1 MSQQSGD
8 GRLHT
13 DRSYPLVERPQ
24 DAWDSLADVGAYRRW
39 WPWLRRFDAQRLAAG
54 ERWEARIRVPMP
66 WSLRFSLD
74 LDDVEAPV
82 RVGATISGDI
92 EGTATITL
100 ASGPEGAEIR
110 LCSDLAP
117 RHRLLRWVNRVVPG
131 VSRRLHD
138 RVVDRAFRQ
147 FAERDR
153 AEIGPGGR

>member
-13 DRSYPLVERPQ
+13 DRSYPLAERPQ
-24 DAWDSLADVGAYRRW
+24 DAWYSLADVGAYRRW
-39 WPWLRRFDAQRLAAG
+39 WPWLRRFDARRLAPG

-66 WSLRFSLD
+66 WSLRFTLD
-74 LDDVEAPV
+74 IDHVEAPRQV
-82 RVGATISGDI
+82 DATLAGDI

-100 ASGPEGAEIR
+100 ASAPGGAEIR
-110 LCSDLAP
+110 LRSDLAP
-117 RHRLLRWVNRVVPG
+117 RHHLLRGVNRVVPG